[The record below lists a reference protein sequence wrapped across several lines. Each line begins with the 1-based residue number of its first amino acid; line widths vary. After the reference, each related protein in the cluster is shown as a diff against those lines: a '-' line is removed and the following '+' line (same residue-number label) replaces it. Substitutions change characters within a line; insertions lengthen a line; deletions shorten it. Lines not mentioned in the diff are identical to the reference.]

1 MNIKYADKNSN
12 YKEKA
17 REIWK
22 ENFTDTE
29 EEINFYF
36 DNIYKD
42 ENFLILEDKEK
53 NILSS
58 LHANKYF
65 FSLNKEVFKTS
76 YIVGVASPIIYR
88 KKGYMKQLM
97 LNFLNEADKNLTPLV
112 FLSAINP
119 NIYRGFSFEYFS
131 SIEKYSF
138 NIFQLSEIKNVNDF
152 EYFDV
157 NILNFKLFL
166 EDLKNIYDYNMRNFF
181 CFLKRDD
188 IYFTKLLKEHFSE
201 NGKIILIKDKNCSKG
216 YILYHLNENK
226 ISVREIFSK
235 NIDVKKALLK
245 ILYSYKD
252 YYENVEIY
260 SSTFSNLDFLFDNQL
275 KIRKNIE
282 CFMMGRI
289 TNLKEFIKLL
299 KMKADLKIYIVDNI
313 IKENNVV
320 YDFNENKFYDNL
332 DFDFKIDISDFL
344 ALALG
349 FFSVDEMFDM
359 NKIEIK
365 SLNKLNEIKQVF
377 YKKNNYLF
385 EFL

>member
-17 REIWK
+17 TEIWK
-22 ENFTDTE
+22 ENFTDTD

-42 ENFLILEDKEK
+42 ENFLILENEDKK
-53 NILSS
+53 ILSS

-65 FSLNKEVFKTS
+65 FTLNEETFKTS

-97 LNFLNEADKNLTPLV
+97 LNFLNEANKNSTPLV
-112 FLSAINP
+112 FLSAIDS
-119 NIYRGFSFEYFS
+119 NIYRRFGFEYFS

-138 NIFQLSEIKNVNDF
+138 NIFQLTGIKNVYDF

-157 NILNFKLFL
+157 NISNFKFFL
-166 EDLKNIYDYNMRNFF
+166 EDLKNIYEYNMRKFF
-181 CFLKRDD
+181 CFLRRDD
-188 IYFTKLLKEHFSE
+188 LYFTKLLQEHFSE
-201 NGKIILIKDKNCSKG
+201 NGKILLIKDKNYPIG
-216 YILYHLNENK
+216 YILYNLNDNK
-226 ISVREIFSK
+226 ISVREIFAK
-235 NIDVKKALLK
+235 NIEAKKSLLK

-252 YYENVEIY
+252 YYENIEIY
-260 SSTFSNLDFLFDNQL
+260 SPIASNLDFLFNNQL

-289 TNLKEFIKLL
+289 TNLKEFIKILNI
-299 KMKADLKIYIVDNI
+299 KADLKIYIVDDI

-320 YDFNENKFYDNL
+320 YDLKENKCSDSLN
-332 DFDFKIDISDFL
+332 FDLKINISDFL

-349 FFSVDEMFDM
+349 FFSVDEMLDM
-359 NKIEIK
+359 NKLEIK
-365 SLNKLNEIKQVF
+365 SLDKLNKIKQVF